1 VSYTVFFW
9 ISFKFLSA
17 AVDSVV
23 IDDKNDT
30 SQLVSG
36 HSLALHGAE
45 SKGTVTHDT
54 HTPSVGIGGSGA
66 DQSREADTHR
76 TKSPCIKFAS
86 WLFMSKNRP
95 ANVHCIGSFA
105 NHDHALGQVSLNNCV
120 R

>member
-1 VSYTVFFW
+1 MSYTVFLW

-36 HSLALHGAE
+36 DSLALHCAE

-54 HTPSVGIGGSGA
+54 YTPSVGIGGSGA
-66 DQSREADTHR
+66 D
-76 TKSPCIKFAS
+76 
-86 WLFMSKNRP
+86 
-95 ANVHCIGSFA
+95 
-105 NHDHALGQVSLNNCV
+105 
-120 R
+120 